1 MVLHDLDDRLREEK
15 TRLEDE
21 QRKLTKQ
28 IAKAQ
33 GRSSEITDRLFHI
46 NGLLGL
52 SHEVEAVVT
61 EESLTSVGNVADIA
75 EEILAE
81 RGGEHMYYKELASAV
96 QARGGKLPSE
106 NGAGILV
113 ARIVSDGRFV
123 RPYRKGYYA
132 LRKDY
137 PDAKNVGARKKRGG

>member
-1 MVLHDLDDRLREEK
+1 MHSSLDDQLREEK
-15 TRLEDE
+15 ARLEEE

-33 GRSSEITDRLFHI
+33 VRSSEIADRLFHI
-46 NGLLGL
+46 DGLLGP
-52 SHEVEAVVT
+52 SDEVETVVNGAPFP
-61 EESLTSVGNVADIA
+61 SVRNVADVA
-75 EEILAE
+75 EEILSE
-81 RGGEHMYYKELASAV
+81 RGGNHMYYKELAAAV

-113 ARIVSDGRFV
+113 ARIVNDDRFV
-123 RPYRKGYYA
+123 RPHRKGYYA